1 MRVGGACLR
10 PSTNRLKQR
19 EQVTQTGRG
28 AGLLVLRGQRG
39 SIAEEAKQIEPGH
52 AEAQVLCAG
61 LRFLL

>member
-1 MRVGGACLR
+1 MPKTLNLQTEAERTGY
-10 PSTNRLKQR
+10 
-19 EQVTQTGRG
+19 QTGRG

-39 SIAEEAKQIEPGH
+39 SIAEEAKQIEPSH